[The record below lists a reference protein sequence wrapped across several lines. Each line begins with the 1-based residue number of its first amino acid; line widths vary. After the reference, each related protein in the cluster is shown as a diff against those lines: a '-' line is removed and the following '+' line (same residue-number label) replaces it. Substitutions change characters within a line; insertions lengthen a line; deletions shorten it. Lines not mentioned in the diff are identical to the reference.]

1 MLRGLF
7 ILLVFFSIL
16 YANDNQTKLL
26 YDPSYLEYVDNIT
39 KVLKS
44 KHNVPEKFS
53 KSILLSLKIDNA
65 TIEKIT
71 TPKEALIWGRYKK
84 IFITDKRL
92 SDAKKFLEEH
102 RELLSEIEK
111 EFNVDKEI
119 IVALVAIESNF
130 GKYKPV
136 HNVGDALFTLAKGYP
151 PRSQFFTKELIYY
164 ILLRYLDK
172 TYDNDTLKGSYA
184 GAIGLP
190 QFMPSSILNYGI
202 DYNNDCRMDL
212 INDWKD
218 VFASIANY
226 LKLNGWIYKD
236 PIAKQIKPDDI
247 NIFLPYLN
255 KSPTFELDKLGYLQA
270 KNRKA
275 IVRKFDNENDFEL
288 WLTYKNYDVIKT
300 YNRSDNYALTAYLIY
315 ESLLQ

>member
-1 MLRGLF
+1 MLRILL
-7 ILLVFFSIL
+7 ILLVFFNIL
-16 YANDNQTKLL
+16 YASDNQTNLIDDL
-26 YDPSYLEYVDNIT
+26 SYLEYIDNIT

-44 KHNVPEKFS
+44 RHNVPEEFS

-84 IFITDKRL
+84 IFITEKRL
-92 SDAKKFLEEH
+92 SDAKLFFEEH
-102 RELLSEIEK
+102 KDLLNKIEK

-136 HNVGDALFTLAKGYP
+136 HNVGDALFTLARGYP
-151 PRSQFFTKELIYY
+151 PRSSFFTKELISY

-172 TYDNDTLKGSYA
+172 TYDNNTLKGSYA

-202 DYNNDCRMDL
+202 DYNSDCRVDL
-212 INDWKD
+212 VNDWQD

-236 PIAKQIKPDDI
+236 IVAEQIRPEDI
-247 NIFLPYLN
+247 NLFLPYLN
-255 KSPTFELDKLGYLQA
+255 QSQIIDLEKLGYLQS

-275 IVRKFDNENDFEL
+275 TVRKFENENDFEL

-315 ESLLQ
+315 KSLLQ